1 MDKIIPSFSSSL
13 FNGSKDSIGDIVEL
27 GIDSLLDDGLFKDI
41 PIVSMLVGVKNT
53 YQNIHDRNLLKQTLT
68 FIKQF
73 NSGTINEEK
82 LNKYKKMLYEDSK
95 KAEKE
100 LGRVLIILNST
111 IDMEKSQM
119 LANLYKSY
127 INEKINWNLF
137 CEFSEIIKML
147 FLSDFNIIRLIYS
160 KQITDTSGIEI
171 YPIDRLS
178 SLGLVNTAMMSIVI
192 SSNANSRSDKY
203 VNLTSIGKKF
213 YESVINS

>member
-1 MDKIIPSFSSSL
+1 MDKIIPSFASSL
-13 FNGSKDSIGDIVEL
+13 FDESKDPIGDITEL
-27 GIDSLLDDGLFKDI
+27 GIDSLLDDGVFKDL

-73 NSGTINEEK
+73 NSGSINQEK
-82 LNKYKKMLYEDSK
+82 LNKYRDMLNTDSK

-127 INEKINWNLF
+127 INEKINWNQF
-137 CEFSEIIKML
+137 CEFAEIIKML
-147 FLSDFNIIRLIYS
+147 FLNDFNIIDLIY
-160 KQITDTSGIEI
+160 KHQITDTSGIEI
-171 YPIDRLS
+171 YPIDRLT
-178 SLGLVNTAMMSIVI
+178 SLGIVNTVMKTIMI
-192 SSNANSRSDKY
+192 SSNTSSKSDKY
-203 VNLTSIGKKF
+203 VNLTTIGQKF
-213 YESVINS
+213 YECVIES

>member
-13 FNGSKDSIGDIVEL
+13 FDGSKDSIGNIVEL

-73 NSGTINEEK
+73 NSGSINQEK
-82 LNKYKKMLYEDSK
+82 LNKYKDMLNADSK

-111 IDMEKSQM
+111 IDIEKSQM
-119 LANLYKSY
+119 LANLYKNY
-127 INEKINWNLF
+127 INEKINWNQF

-147 FLSDFNIIRLIYS
+147 FLNDFNIIGLVY
-160 KQITDTSGIEI
+160 KNQITDTSGIEI
-171 YPIDRLS
+171 YPIDRLT
-178 SLGLVNTAMMSIVI
+178 SLGIVNTAMKSIMI
-192 SSNANSRSDKY
+192 SSNTNSRSDKY
-203 VNLTSIGKKF
+203 VNLTTIGQKF
-213 YESVINS
+213 YECVIES

>member
-1 MDKIIPSFSSSL
+1 MDKIIPSFASSL
-13 FNGSKDSIGDIVEL
+13 FDGSKDSIGDITEL
-27 GIDSLLDDGLFKDI
+27 GIDSLLDDGVFKDL

-73 NSGTINEEK
+73 NSGSINQEK
-82 LNKYKKMLYEDSK
+82 LNKYRDLLNTDSK

-127 INEKINWNLF
+127 INEKINWNQF
-137 CEFSEIIKML
+137 CEFAEIIKMF
-147 FLSDFNIIRLIYS
+147 FLNDFNIIDLIY
-160 KQITDTSGIEI
+160 KHQITDTSGIEI
-171 YPIDRLS
+171 YPIDRLT
-178 SLGLVNTAMMSIVI
+178 SLGIVNTVMKTIMI
-192 SSNANSRSDKY
+192 SSNTSSKSDKY
-203 VNLTSIGKKF
+203 VNLTTIGQKF
-213 YESVINS
+213 YECVIES

>member
-1 MDKIIPSFSSSL
+1 MDKIIPSFASSL
-13 FNGSKDSIGDIVEL
+13 FDESKDSIGDITEL
-27 GIDSLLDDGLFKDI
+27 GIDSLLDDGVFKDL

-73 NSGTINEEK
+73 NSGSINQEK
-82 LNKYKKMLYEDSK
+82 LNKYRDMLNTDSK

-127 INEKINWNLF
+127 INEKINWNQF
-137 CEFSEIIKML
+137 CEFAEIIKML
-147 FLSDFNIIRLIYS
+147 FLNDFNIIDLIY
-160 KQITDTSGIEI
+160 KHQITDTSGIEI
-171 YPIDRLS
+171 YPIDRLT
-178 SLGLVNTAMMSIVI
+178 SLGIVNTVMKTIMI
-192 SSNANSRSDKY
+192 SSNTSSKSDKY
-203 VNLTSIGKKF
+203 VNLTTIGQKF
-213 YESVINS
+213 YECVIES

>member
-1 MDKIIPSFSSSL
+1 MDKIIPSFASSL
-13 FNGSKDSIGDIVEL
+13 FDGSKDSIGDITEL
-27 GIDSLLDDGLFKDI
+27 GIDSLLGDGVFKDL

-73 NSGTINEEK
+73 NSGSINQEK
-82 LNKYKKMLYEDSK
+82 LNKYRDMLNTDSK

-127 INEKINWNLF
+127 INEKINWNQF
-137 CEFSEIIKML
+137 CEFAEIIKML
-147 FLSDFNIIRLIYS
+147 FLNDFNIIDLIY
-160 KQITDTSGIEI
+160 KHQITDTSGIEI
-171 YPIDRLS
+171 YPIDRLT
-178 SLGLVNTAMMSIVI
+178 SLGIVNTVMKTIMI
-192 SSNANSRSDKY
+192 SSNTSSKSDKY
-203 VNLTSIGKKF
+203 VNLTTIGQKF
-213 YESVINS
+213 YECVIES

>member
-1 MDKIIPSFSSSL
+1 MDKIIPSFASSL
-13 FNGSKDSIGDIVEL
+13 FDGSKDSIGDITEL
-27 GIDSLLDDGLFKDI
+27 GIDSLLDDGVFKDL

-73 NSGTINEEK
+73 NSGSINQEK
-82 LNKYKKMLYEDSK
+82 LNKYRDMLNTDSK

-127 INEKINWNLF
+127 INEKINWNQF
-137 CEFSEIIKML
+137 CEFAEIIKML
-147 FLSDFNIIRLIYS
+147 FLNDFNIIDLIY
-160 KQITDTSGIEI
+160 KHQITDTSGIEI
-171 YPIDRLS
+171 YSIDRLT
-178 SLGLVNTAMMSIVI
+178 SLGIVNTVMKTIMI
-192 SSNANSRSDKY
+192 SSNTSSKSDKY
-203 VNLTSIGKKF
+203 VNLTTIGQKF
-213 YESVINS
+213 YECVIES

>member
-1 MDKIIPSFSSSL
+1 MDKIIPSFSYSL
-13 FNGSKDSIGDIVEL
+13 FDGSKDSIGDIAEL
-27 GIDSLLDDGLFKDI
+27 GIDSLLEDGLFKDI
-41 PIVSMLVGVKNT
+41 PIVSMLIGVQKT

-82 LNKYKKMLYEDSK
+82 LTKYKEMLNSDSK

-100 LGRVLIILNST
+100 LGRVIIVLNST
-111 IDMEKSQM
+111 IDIEKSQM

-127 INEKINWNLF
+127 INEKINWNQF

-147 FLSDFNIIRLIYS
+147 LLNDFNIIRLIYNQQLS
-160 KQITDTSGIEI
+160 DTSKIEI

-178 SLGLVNTAMMSIVI
+178 SLGLVNTATMSIVI
-192 SSNANSRSDKY
+192 SSNANSRTDKY
-203 VNLTSIGKKF
+203 VNLTTIGKKF
-213 YESVINS
+213 YECVGNS

>member
-82 LNKYKKMLYEDSK
+82 LNKYKKMLHEDSK

-147 FLSDFNIIRLIYS
+147 FLNDFNIIRLIYS

-178 SLGLVNTAMMSIVI
+178 SLGLVNTAMKSIMI

>member
-41 PIVSMLVGVKNT
+41 PIVSMLVDVKKT
-53 YQNIHDRNLLKQTLT
+53 YQNIHDRNLLKQTLA

-73 NSGTINEEK
+73 NSGTINKEK
-82 LNKYKKMLYEDSK
+82 LDKYKEMLDSDSK

-111 IDMEKSQM
+111 IDIEKSQM

-127 INEKINWNLF
+127 INEKINWNQF

-147 FLSDFNIIRLIYS
+147 FLSDFNVIRLICN
-160 KQITDTSGIEI
+160 KQILDTTKIEI

-203 VNLTSIGKKF
+203 VNLTTIGKKF
-213 YESVINS
+213 YECVTNP

>member
-13 FNGSKDSIGDIVEL
+13 FDGSKDSIGDIVEI

-41 PIVSMLVGVKNT
+41 PIVNMLVGVKNT
-53 YQNIHDRNLLKQTLT
+53 YQNIHDRNLLKQTLA

-73 NSGTINEEK
+73 NSGTIDQNK
-82 LNKYKKMLYEDSK
+82 LIKYKELINSDSK

-111 IDMEKSQM
+111 VDMEKSQM
-119 LANLYKSY
+119 LANLYKAY
-127 INEKINWNLF
+127 INEKINWNQF

-147 FLSDFNIIRLIYS
+147 FLNDSNIIKLIYNH
-160 KQITDTSGIEI
+160 QVTDTSGIEI

-178 SLGLVNTAMMSIVI
+178 SLGIVNTAMKSIMI
-192 SSNANSRSDKY
+192 SNSANSRSDKY
-203 VNLTSIGKKF
+203 VNLTSIGEKF

>member
-1 MDKIIPSFSSSL
+1 MDKIIPSFASSL
-13 FNGSKDSIGDIVEL
+13 FDGSKDSIGDITEL
-27 GIDSLLDDGLFKDI
+27 GIDSLLDDGVFKDL

-73 NSGTINEEK
+73 NSGSINQEK
-82 LNKYKKMLYEDSK
+82 LNKYRDMLNTDSK

-127 INEKINWNLF
+127 INELIGISFANLQ
-137 CEFSEIIKML
+137 K
-147 FLSDFNIIRLIYS
+147 
-160 KQITDTSGIEI
+160 
-171 YPIDRLS
+171 
-178 SLGLVNTAMMSIVI
+178 
-192 SSNANSRSDKY
+192 
-203 VNLTSIGKKF
+203 
-213 YESVINS
+213 

>member
-1 MDKIIPSFSSSL
+1 MDKIIPSFASSL
-13 FNGSKDSIGDIVEL
+13 FDGSKDSIGDITEL
-27 GIDSLLDDGLFKDI
+27 GIDSLLDDVVFKDL

-73 NSGTINEEK
+73 NSGSINQEK
-82 LNKYKKMLYEDSK
+82 LNKYRDMLNTDSK

-127 INEKINWNLF
+127 INEKINWNQF
-137 CEFSEIIKML
+137 CEFAEIIKML
-147 FLSDFNIIRLIYS
+147 FLNDFNIIDLIY
-160 KQITDTSGIEI
+160 KHQITDTSGIEI
-171 YPIDRLS
+171 YPIDRLT
-178 SLGLVNTAMMSIVI
+178 SLGIVNTVMKTIMI
-192 SSNANSRSDKY
+192 SSNTSSRSDKY
-203 VNLTSIGKKF
+203 VNLTTIGQKF
-213 YESVINS
+213 YECVIES

>member
-13 FNGSKDSIGDIVEL
+13 FDGSKDSIGDIVEI

-41 PIVSMLVGVKNT
+41 PIVNMLVGVKNT
-53 YQNIHDRNLLKQTLT
+53 YQNIHDRNLLKQTLA

-73 NSGTINEEK
+73 NSGTIDQNK
-82 LNKYKKMLYEDSK
+82 LIKYKELINSDSK

-111 IDMEKSQM
+111 VDMEKSQM
-119 LANLYKSY
+119 LANLYKAY
-127 INEKINWNLF
+127 INEKINWNQF

-147 FLSDFNIIRLIYS
+147 FLNDFNIIKLIYDH
-160 KQITDTSGIEI
+160 QVTDTNGIEI

-178 SLGLVNTAMMSIVI
+178 SLGIVNTAMKSIMI
-192 SSNANSRSDKY
+192 SNSANSRSDKY
-203 VNLTSIGKKF
+203 VNLTTIGEKF

>member
-1 MDKIIPSFSSSL
+1 MDKIIPSFSASL
-13 FNGSKDSIGDIVEL
+13 FDGSEDSIGDIVEL

-41 PIVSMLVGVKNT
+41 PIVSMLIGVKNT

-73 NSGTINEEK
+73 NSRSINQEK
-82 LNKYKKMLYEDSK
+82 LNKYKDMLNADPK

-127 INEKINWNLF
+127 INEKINWNQF
-137 CEFSEIIKML
+137 CEFAEIIKML
-147 FLSDFNIIRLIYS
+147 FLNDFNIIDLIY
-160 KQITDTSGIEI
+160 KHQITDTSGIEI
-171 YPIDRLS
+171 YPIDRLT
-178 SLGLVNTAMMSIVI
+178 SLGIVNTVMKTIMI
-192 SSNANSRSDKY
+192 SSNTSSKSDKY
-203 VNLTSIGKKF
+203 VNLTTIGQKF
-213 YESVINS
+213 YECVIES

>member
-13 FNGSKDSIGDIVEL
+13 FVVSKDSIGDIVEI

-41 PIVSMLVGVKNT
+41 PIVNMLVGVKNT
-53 YQNIHDRNLLKQTLT
+53 YQNIHDRNLLKQTLA

-73 NSGTINEEK
+73 NSGTIDQNK
-82 LNKYKKMLYEDSK
+82 LIKYKELINSDSK

-111 IDMEKSQM
+111 VDMEKSQM
-119 LANLYKSY
+119 LANLYKAY
-127 INEKINWNLF
+127 INEKINWNQF

-147 FLSDFNIIRLIYS
+147 FLNDFNIIKLIYNH
-160 KQITDTSGIEI
+160 QVTDTSGIEI

-178 SLGLVNTAMMSIVI
+178 SLGIVNTAMKSIMI
-192 SSNANSRSDKY
+192 SNSANSRSDKY
-203 VNLTSIGKKF
+203 VNLTSIGEKF

>member
-13 FNGSKDSIGDIVEL
+13 FDGSKDSIGDIVEI
-27 GIDSLLDDGLFKDI
+27 GIDSLLDDGLFKDV
-41 PIVSMLVGVKNT
+41 PIVNMLVGVKNT
-53 YQNIHDRNLLKQTLT
+53 YQNIHDRNLLKQTLA

-73 NSGTINEEK
+73 NSGTIDQNK
-82 LNKYKKMLYEDSK
+82 LVKYKELINSDSK

-111 IDMEKSQM
+111 VDMEKSQM
-119 LANLYKSY
+119 LANLYKAY
-127 INEKINWNLF
+127 INEKINWNQF

-147 FLSDFNIIRLIYS
+147 FLNDFNIIKLIYNH
-160 KQITDTSGIEI
+160 QVTDTSGIEI

-178 SLGLVNTAMMSIVI
+178 SLGIVNTAMKSIMI
-192 SSNANSRSDKY
+192 SNSANSRSDKY
-203 VNLTSIGKKF
+203 VNLTTIGAKF

>member
-1 MDKIIPSFSSSL
+1 MDKIIPSFSTSL
-13 FNGSKDSIGDIVEL
+13 FDGSKDSIGDIVEI

-41 PIVSMLVGVKNT
+41 PIVNMLVGVKNT
-53 YQNIHDRNLLKQTLT
+53 YQNIHDRNLLKQTLA

-73 NSGTINEEK
+73 NSGTIDQNK
-82 LNKYKKMLYEDSK
+82 LIKYKELINSDSK

-111 IDMEKSQM
+111 VDMEKSQM
-119 LANLYKSY
+119 LANLYKAY
-127 INEKINWNLF
+127 INEKINWNQF

-147 FLSDFNIIRLIYS
+147 FLNDFNIIKLIYNH
-160 KQITDTSGIEI
+160 QVTDTSGIEI

-178 SLGLVNTAMMSIVI
+178 SLGIVNTAMKSIMI
-192 SSNANSRSDKY
+192 SNSANSRSDKY
-203 VNLTSIGKKF
+203 VNLTSIGEKF

>member
-13 FNGSKDSIGDIVEL
+13 FDGNKDIIGEIAEL

-41 PIVSMLVGVKNT
+41 PIVNILIGVKNT
-53 YQNIHDRNLLKQTLT
+53 YQNIHDRNLLKQTLA
-68 FIKQF
+68 FIKKF
-73 NSGTINEEK
+73 NSGNINQEK
-82 LNKYKKMLYEDSK
+82 LNKYKEMLNEDSK

-111 IDMEKSQM
+111 IDIEKSQM

-127 INEKINWNLF
+127 INEKINWNQF
-137 CEFSEIIKML
+137 CELSEIIKML
-147 FLSDFNIIRLIYS
+147 FLSDFNIIGLIYHH
-160 KQITDTSGIEI
+160 KITDTSSIEI

-203 VNLTSIGKKF
+203 VNLTNIGKKF
-213 YESVINS
+213 YECVIDS

>member
-1 MDKIIPSFSSSL
+1 MDKIIPSFASSL
-13 FNGSKDSIGDIVEL
+13 FDGSKDSIGDITEL
-27 GIDSLLDDGLFKDI
+27 GIDSLLDDGVFKDL

-73 NSGTINEEK
+73 NSGSINQEK
-82 LNKYKKMLYEDSK
+82 LNKYRDMLNTDSK

-127 INEKINWNLF
+127 INEKINWNQF
-137 CEFSEIIKML
+137 CEFAEIIKMI
-147 FLSDFNIIRLIYS
+147 FLNDFNIIDLIY
-160 KQITDTSGIEI
+160 KHQITDTSGIEI
-171 YPIDRLS
+171 YPIDRLT
-178 SLGLVNTAMMSIVI
+178 SLGIVNTVMKTIMI
-192 SSNANSRSDKY
+192 SSNTSSKSDKY
-203 VNLTSIGKKF
+203 VNLTTIGQKF
-213 YESVINS
+213 YECVIES

>member
-13 FNGSKDSIGDIVEL
+13 FDGSKDSIGDIVEI

-41 PIVSMLVGVKNT
+41 PIVNMLVGVKNT
-53 YQNIHDRNLLKQTLT
+53 YQNIHDRNLLKQTLA

-73 NSGTINEEK
+73 NSGTIDQNK
-82 LNKYKKMLYEDSK
+82 LVKYKELINSDSK

-111 IDMEKSQM
+111 VDMEKSQM
-119 LANLYKSY
+119 LANLYKAY
-127 INEKINWNLF
+127 INEKINWNQF
-137 CEFSEIIKML
+137 CEFSEIIKRI
-147 FLSDFNIIRLIYS
+147 FLNDFNIIKLIYNH
-160 KQITDTSGIEI
+160 QVTDTSGIEI

-178 SLGLVNTAMMSIVI
+178 SLGIVNTAMKSIMI
-192 SSNANSRSDKY
+192 SNSANSRSDKY
-203 VNLTSIGKKF
+203 VNLTTIGEKF

>member
-1 MDKIIPSFSSSL
+1 MDKIIPSFASSL
-13 FNGSKDSIGDIVEL
+13 FDGSKDSIGDITEL
-27 GIDSLLDDGLFKDI
+27 GIDSLLDDGVFKDL

-73 NSGTINEEK
+73 NSGSINQEK
-82 LNKYKKMLYEDSK
+82 LNKYRDMLNADSK

-127 INEKINWNLF
+127 INEKINWNQF
-137 CEFSEIIKML
+137 CEFAEIIKML
-147 FLSDFNIIRLIYS
+147 FLNDFNIIDLIY
-160 KQITDTSGIEI
+160 KHQITDTSGIEI
-171 YPIDRLS
+171 YPIDRLT
-178 SLGLVNTAMMSIVI
+178 SLGIVNTVMKTIMI
-192 SSNANSRSDKY
+192 SSNTSSKSDKY
-203 VNLTSIGKKF
+203 VNLTTIGQKF
-213 YESVINS
+213 YECVIES

>member
-1 MDKIIPSFSSSL
+1 MDKIIPSFASSL
-13 FNGSKDSIGDIVEL
+13 FDGSKDSIGDITEL
-27 GIDSLLDDGLFKDI
+27 GIDSLLDDGVFKDL

-73 NSGTINEEK
+73 NSGSINQEK
-82 LNKYKKMLYEDSK
+82 LNKYRDMLNTDSK

-127 INEKINWNLF
+127 INEKINWNQF
-137 CEFSEIIKML
+137 CEFAEIIKML
-147 FLSDFNIIRLIYS
+147 FLNDFNIIDLIY
-160 KQITDTSGIEI
+160 KHQITDTSGIEI
-171 YPIDRLS
+171 YPIDRLT
-178 SLGLVNTAMMSIVI
+178 SLGIVNTVMKTIMI
-192 SSNANSRSDKY
+192 SSNTSSRSDKY
-203 VNLTSIGKKF
+203 VNLTTIGQKF
-213 YESVINS
+213 YECVIES

>member
-1 MDKIIPSFSSSL
+1 MDKIIPSFASSL
-13 FNGSKDSIGDIVEL
+13 FDGSKDSIGDITEL
-27 GIDSLLDDGLFKDI
+27 GIDSLLDDGVFKDL

-73 NSGTINEEK
+73 NSGSINQEK
-82 LNKYKKMLYEDSK
+82 LNKYRDMLNTDSK

-127 INEKINWNLF
+127 INEKINWNQF
-137 CEFSEIIKML
+137 CEFAEIIKML
-147 FLSDFNIIRLIYS
+147 FLNDFNIIDLIY
-160 KQITDTSGIEI
+160 KHQITDTSGIEI
-171 YPIDRLS
+171 YPIDRLT
-178 SLGLVNTAMMSIVI
+178 SLGIVNTVMKTIMI
-192 SSNANSRSDKY
+192 SSNTRSRSDKY
-203 VNLTSIGKKF
+203 VNLTTIGQKF
-213 YESVINS
+213 YECVIES

>member
-1 MDKIIPSFSSSL
+1 MDKIIPSFASSL
-13 FNGSKDSIGDIVEL
+13 FDGSKDSIGDITEL
-27 GIDSLLDDGLFKDI
+27 GIDSLLDDGVFKDL

-73 NSGTINEEK
+73 NSGSINQEK
-82 LNKYKKMLYEDSK
+82 LNKYRDMLNTDSK

-127 INEKINWNLF
+127 INEKINWNQF
-137 CEFSEIIKML
+137 CEFAEIIKML
-147 FLSDFNIIRLIYS
+147 FLNDFNIIDLIY
-160 KQITDTSGIEI
+160 KHQITDTSGIEI
-171 YPIDRLS
+171 YPIDRLT
-178 SLGLVNTAMMSIVI
+178 SLGIVNTVMKTIII
-192 SSNANSRSDKY
+192 SSNTSSKSDKY
-203 VNLTSIGKKF
+203 VNLTTIGQKF
-213 YESVINS
+213 YECVIES